1 MMRLAAVL
9 LLAAGLSSPAAIAAN
24 PTLSFLE
31 QRVAADPLD
40 YVAQTRLSLEYINA
54 MRASGDLA
62 YLQRAE
68 QAARASMESVPA
80 AHNPDAVTALATA
93 LYESHRFKEALQL
106 ARQAV
111 DIDPHNP
118 VAALLI
124 GDAQFELGDYA
135 AAERTYDK
143 LAGGRAADHVTA
155 RMARLAEVRG
165 DTAAAVTMLSQLLD
179 TPADSLR
186 LRVRLQLAELHFAR
200 GDFKQARVH
209 LEAAQRLQ
217 PDSYAVEEHLA
228 ELQAAE
234 GRFGDA
240 EKLYLKVL
248 ARVPRPEFMQA
259 LGDLYQQM
267 ERPNDA
273 RQWHEHAKATYLK
286 SAQARNAHFY
296 HHLTTFF
303 CDSAPDPS
311 QALHWARED
320 LKVRDSAFAYDGLAW
335 ALYKNSQY
343 QAAAEA
349 MDRALATGVQS
360 AHLLFHAGMI
370 YSSAG
375 RMAEGRKLM
384 QQAMAVNPRYNTFHV
399 HR

>member
-1 MMRLAAVL
+1 ML
-9 LLAAGLSSPAAIAAN
+9 LMAAGLCSPAAIAAN
-24 PTLSFLE
+24 ATLSFLE

-40 YVAQTRLSLEYINA
+40 NVAQARLSLEYINA

-68 QAARASMESVPA
+68 QAARASLESVPA
-80 AHNPDAVTALATA
+80 ARNPGAVIALAAA

-106 ARQAV
+106 AKQAV
-111 DIDPHNP
+111 SIDPRNP

-135 AAERTYDK
+135 AAEQTYGK
-143 LAGGRAADHVTA
+143 LAGGRAADHVAA
-155 RMARLAEVRG
+155 RMARLAEVHG
-165 DTAAAVTMLSQLLD
+165 KTDAAVAMLSQLVD
-179 TPADSLR
+179 TPDDSLR
-186 LRVRLQLAELHFAR
+186 LRVRLQLSELQFAR
-200 GDFKQARVH
+200 GDFKQARLH

-234 GRFGDA
+234 GRFADA
-240 EKLYLKVL
+240 EKLYRKVL

-259 LGDLYQQM
+259 LGDLYQLM
-267 ERPNDA
+267 ERPEDA
-273 RQWHEHAKATYLK
+273 RQWRERAKTTYLQ
-286 SAQARNAHFY
+286 STQAGNAHFY
-296 HHLTTFF
+296 HHLTSFF
-303 CDSAPDPS
+303 CDSDPDPA

-320 LKVRDSAFAYDGLAW
+320 LNVRDSVFAYDGLAW

-349 MDRALATGVQS
+349 MDRALAAGTQS
-360 AHLLFHAGMI
+360 AHLLFHASAI
-370 YSSAG
+370 YGNAG
-375 RMAEGRKLM
+375 RVALGRKLM
-384 QQAMAVNPRYNTFHV
+384 QQALAVNPRYNTFHV